1 MEGRS
6 YDRALREAT
15 WALAEAR
22 VPSPRVDA
30 EILLA
35 HVTGLPRGEVVRRA
49 LLGEAVV
56 ETELTAYLRLVGDRA
71 DRVPVQHLT
80 GTASFAG
87 LDLAVGPGVFVPRPE
102 TETLVE
108 LAVAAVAGIEDALVV
123 DLCTG
128 SGAIALAVKRRVPTV
143 RMVGVELST
152 QAHAWA
158 LRNVERTLL
167 DVDMRLGDAKEAGED
182 LLGRVHLVTCNPPYI
197 PAGAVPVDPEVRE
210 HDPELALYGG
220 SGDGLHLPLAM
231 AARAADLLEPGGV
244 LLLEHADTQGETLPA
259 RLHGQRAWRALSD
272 HADLTGRPRVTRAVR
287 RPR

>member
-1 MEGRS
+1 M
-6 YDRALREAT
+6 LREAT
-15 WALAEAR
+15 AALVEAR

-35 HVTGLPRGEVVRRA
+35 QVTGRPRGEVVRHA
-49 LLGEAVV
+49 LLGEAVT
-56 ETELTAYLRLVGDRA
+56 ETELTAYLRLVGERA

-102 TETLVE
+102 SETLVE
-108 LAVAAVAGIEDALVV
+108 LAVAAVAGIEHALVV

-128 SGAIALAVKRRVPTV
+128 SGAIALAVKRRVPTASV
-143 RMVGVELST
+143 IGVELSE

-158 LRNVERTLL
+158 LRNVERTRLE
-167 DVDMRLGDAKEAGED
+167 VDMRLGDAREAGED
-182 LLGRVHLVTCNPPYI
+182 LLGRVNLVTCNPPYI

-210 HDPELALYGG
+210 HDPALALYGG
-220 SGDGLHLPLAM
+220 SGDGLKLPLAM
-231 AARAADLLEPGGV
+231 AARAADLLEPSGV

-259 RLHGQRAWRALSD
+259 RLHTQRVWRALSD
-272 HADLTGRPRVTRAVR
+272 HADLTGRPRVTRAMR